1 MKNNESSM
9 TSLVSA
15 FSRAFHVKE
24 DQPIIFNDFIA
35 KDFLSPEEYQAISTN
50 MANGITF
57 FSPKMAEHLKG
68 NDTAILKWVTH
79 IQLSPTPLARAAY
92 AEKVVLN
99 ELKLGT
105 QQYVILGA
113 GLDTFAWR
121 YPNLTDVTIFEIDH
135 PSTQK
140 FKLERLQQ
148 SGYEL
153 PSHLKLVAMDFT
165 KELSLDKLID
175 AGVDPSKK
183 TVFSLLGVTY
193 YLTAIE
199 FQQMLHVF
207 FKDLPQ
213 GSSIVLDFADEH
225 LFTKPGIF
233 NRVQNMVQMAQ
244 AAGEPMKF
252 ATSLSDLEKLLS
264 KEQLLIYEHL
274 SPQDIQNQ
282 FFANRHDDLQA
293 FETIHYI
300 HAVKTNKITN

>member
-57 FSPKMAEHLKG
+57 FSPKMAEQLKG

-175 AGVDPSKK
+175 AGFDPSKK

-213 GSSIVLDFADEH
+213 GSSIVFDFADEH

-252 ATSLSDLEKLLS
+252 ATSISDLEKLLS

-293 FETIHYI
+293 FETINYI
-300 HAVKTNKITN
+300 HAVKTNSTLN

>member
-1 MKNNESSM
+1 MNNNESSM

-57 FSPKMAEHLKG
+57 FSPKMAEQLKG

-92 AEKVVLN
+92 AEKVVMN

-175 AGVDPSKK
+175 AGFDPSKK

-213 GSSIVLDFADEH
+213 GSSIVFDFADEH

-244 AAGEPMKF
+244 VAREPMKF

-300 HAVKTNKITN
+300 HAVKTNSTLN

>member
-35 KDFLSPEEYQAISTN
+35 KDFLSPEEYQAISVN
-50 MANGITF
+50 MTNGINF
-57 FSPKMAEHLKG
+57 FSPKMAKQLKG
-68 NDTAILKWVTH
+68 NDAAILKWVTQV
-79 IQLSPTPLARAAY
+79 QLSPTPLARAAY

-99 ELKLGT
+99 ELKLGA

-121 YPNLTDVTIFEIDH
+121 YPSLTGVTIFEIDH

-148 SGYEL
+148 AGYEL
-153 PSHLKLVAMDFT
+153 PSHLKLVAMDFS
-165 KELSLDKLID
+165 KELSLEKLIA
-175 AGVDPSKK
+175 AGFDPSKK

-199 FQQMLHVF
+199 LQQMLHVF

-213 GSSIVLDFADEH
+213 GSSIIFDFADEH

-244 AAGEPMKF
+244 ASGEPMKF

-282 FFANRHDDLQA
+282 YFANRHDDLQA

-300 HAVKTNKITN
+300 HAVKK

>member
-1 MKNNESSM
+1 M
-9 TSLVSA
+9 
-15 FSRAFHVKE
+15 
-24 DQPIIFNDFIA
+24 
-35 KDFLSPEEYQAISTN
+35 
-50 MANGITF
+50 
-57 FSPKMAEHLKG
+57 
-68 NDTAILKWVTH
+68 
-79 IQLSPTPLARAAY
+79 
-92 AEKVVLN
+92 
-99 ELKLGT
+99 
-105 QQYVILGA
+105 
-113 GLDTFAWR
+113 
-121 YPNLTDVTIFEIDH
+121 TIFEIDH
-135 PSTQK
+135 PSTQQ

-153 PSHLKLVAMDFT
+153 PSHFKLVAMDFT

-175 AGVDPSKK
+175 VGFDPSKK

-193 YLTAIE
+193 YLTAIK

-213 GSSIVLDFADEH
+213 GSSIVLDFADDY

-300 HAVKTNKITN
+300 HAVKTNSTLN

>member
-1 MKNNESSM
+1 M

-15 FSRAFHVKE
+15 FSRAFHAKE

-35 KDFLSPEEYQAISTN
+35 KDFLSPEEYKAISAN
-50 MANGITF
+50 MANGINF
-57 FSPKMAEHLKG
+57 FSPKMAEQLKG
-68 NDTAILKWVTH
+68 NDAAILKWVTQ
-79 IQLSPTPLARAAY
+79 IQLSPTPLARAAF

-121 YPNLTDVTIFEIDH
+121 YPSLTDVTIFEVDH
-135 PSTQK
+135 PATQK

-148 SGYEL
+148 AGYDI
-153 PSHLKLVAMDFT
+153 PRHLKLIEMDFT
-165 KELSLDKLID
+165 KELSLEKLIA
-175 AGVDPSKK
+175 AGFDPSKK

-193 YLTAIE
+193 YLTE
-199 FQQMLHVF
+199 PELQQMLHVF

-213 GSSIVLDFADEH
+213 GSSIVFDFADEH

-244 AAGEPMKF
+244 VSGETMKF

-282 FFANRHDDLQA
+282 YFANRHDDLQA

-300 HAVKTNKITN
+300 HAVKTNSTSN

>member
-50 MANGITF
+50 MTNGINF
-57 FSPKMAEHLKG
+57 FSPKMAEQLKG
-68 NDTAILKWVTH
+68 NDAAILKWVTQV
-79 IQLSPTPLARAAY
+79 QLSPTPLARAAY

-99 ELKLGT
+99 ELKLGA

-121 YPNLTDVTIFEIDH
+121 YPSLTDVTIFEIDH

-148 SGYEL
+148 AGYEL
-153 PSHLKLVAMDFT
+153 PSHLKLVAMDFS
-165 KELSLDKLID
+165 KELSLEKLIA
-175 AGVDPSKK
+175 AGFDPSKK

-199 FQQMLHVF
+199 LQQMLHVF

-213 GSSIVLDFADEH
+213 GSSIIFDFADEH

-244 AAGEPMKF
+244 ASGEPMKF
-252 ATSLSDLEKLLS
+252 ATSLSDLEKILS

-282 FFANRHDDLQA
+282 YFANRNDDLQA

-300 HAVKTNKITN
+300 HAVKK

>member
-35 KDFLSPEEYQAISTN
+35 KDFLSPEEYEAIAAN
-50 MANGITF
+50 MANGIHF
-57 FSPKMAEHLKG
+57 FSPKMAEQLKG
-68 NDTAILKWVTH
+68 NDVAILKWVTQ

-135 PSTQK
+135 PSTQQ

-175 AGVDPSKK
+175 AGFDPSKK

-213 GSSIVLDFADEH
+213 GSSIVFDFADEH

-244 AAGEPMKF
+244 ASGEPMKF

-300 HAVKTNKITN
+300 HAVKTNSTLN

>member
-1 MKNNESSM
+1 M

-57 FSPKMAEHLKG
+57 FSPKMAEQLKG
-68 NDTAILKWVTH
+68 NHTAILKWVTH

-175 AGVDPSKK
+175 AGFDPSKK

-213 GSSIVLDFADEH
+213 GSSIVFDFADEH

>member
-24 DQPIIFNDFIA
+24 DQPIIFNDFIV
-35 KDFLSPEEYQAISTN
+35 KDFLSPEEYQAISAN
-50 MANGITF
+50 MANGINF
-57 FSPKMAEHLKG
+57 FSPKMAEQLKG
-68 NDTAILKWVTH
+68 NDAAILKWVTQ

-121 YPNLTDVTIFEIDH
+121 YPSLTDVTIFEIDH
-135 PSTQK
+135 PATQK

-148 SGYEL
+148 AGYEL

-165 KELSLDKLID
+165 KELSLEKLLP
-175 AGVDPSKK
+175 AGFDPSKK

-199 FQQMLHVF
+199 LQQMLHVF

-213 GSSIVLDFADEH
+213 GSSIVFDFADEH

-244 AAGEPMKF
+244 SSGEPMKF
-252 ATSLSDLEKLLS
+252 STSLSDLEKLLS

-282 FFANRHDDLQA
+282 YFANRHDDLQA

-300 HAVKTNKITN
+300 HAVKLTQL

>member
-57 FSPKMAEHLKG
+57 FSPKMAEQLKG
-68 NDTAILKWVTH
+68 NHTAILKWVTH

-92 AEKVVLN
+92 AEKVVMN

-140 FKLERLQQ
+140 FKLERLQH

-153 PSHLKLVAMDFT
+153 PSHLQLVPMDFT

-175 AGVDPSKK
+175 AGFDPSKK

-213 GSSIVLDFADEH
+213 GSSIVFDFADEH

-244 AAGEPMKF
+244 ASGEPMKF

-300 HAVKTNKITN
+300 HAVKTNSTSN

>member
-35 KDFLSPEEYQAISTN
+35 KDFLSPEEYQAISAN
-50 MANGITF
+50 MANGINF
-57 FSPKMAEHLKG
+57 FSPKMAEQLKG
-68 NDTAILKWVTH
+68 NDAAILKWVTQ

-121 YPNLTDVTIFEIDH
+121 YPSLTDVTIFEIDH
-135 PSTQK
+135 PATQK

-148 SGYEL
+148 AGYEL
-153 PSHLKLVAMDFT
+153 PSHLKLIAMDFT
-165 KELSLDKLID
+165 KELSLEKLLA
-175 AGVDPSKK
+175 AGFDPSMK

-199 FQQMLHVF
+199 LQQMLHVF

-213 GSSIVLDFADEH
+213 GSSIVFDFADEH

-244 AAGEPMKF
+244 ASGEPMKF

-282 FFANRHDDLQA
+282 YFANRHDDLQA

-300 HAVKTNKITN
+300 HAVKTNSTSN

>member
-35 KDFLSPEEYQAISTN
+35 KDFLSPEEYQAISAN
-50 MANGITF
+50 MANGINF
-57 FSPKMAEHLKG
+57 FSPKMAEQLKG
-68 NDTAILKWVTH
+68 NDAGILKWVTQ

-121 YPNLTDVTIFEIDH
+121 YPSLTDVTLFEIDH
-135 PSTQK
+135 PATQK

-148 SGYEL
+148 AGYEL

-165 KELSLDKLID
+165 KELSLEKLIA
-175 AGVDPSKK
+175 AGFDSSKK

-199 FQQMLHVF
+199 LQQMLHVF

-213 GSSIVLDFADEH
+213 GSSIVFDFADEN
-225 LFTKPGIF
+225 LFSKPGIF
-233 NRVQNMVQMAQ
+233 NRVQHMVQMAQ
-244 AAGEPMKF
+244 ASGEPMKF
-252 ATSLSDLEKLLS
+252 ATSISGLEKLLS
-264 KEQLLIYEHL
+264 EEQLLIYEHL

-300 HAVKTNKITN
+300 HAVKTNSTLN

>member
-1 MKNNESSM
+1 M

-35 KDFLSPEEYQAISTN
+35 KDFLSPEEYQAISAN
-50 MANGITF
+50 MANGINF
-57 FSPKMAEHLKG
+57 FSPKMAEQLKG
-68 NDTAILKWVTH
+68 NDAGILKWVTQ

-121 YPNLTDVTIFEIDH
+121 YPSLTDVTLFEIDH
-135 PSTQK
+135 PATQK

-148 SGYEL
+148 AGYEL

-165 KELSLDKLID
+165 KELSLEKLIA
-175 AGVDPSKK
+175 AGFDSSKK

-199 FQQMLHVF
+199 LQQMLHVF

-213 GSSIVLDFADEH
+213 GSSIVFDFADEN
-225 LFTKPGIF
+225 LFSKPGIF
-233 NRVQNMVQMAQ
+233 NRVQHMVQMAQ
-244 AAGEPMKF
+244 ASGEPMKF
-252 ATSLSDLEKLLS
+252 ATSLSDIEKLLS

-282 FFANRHDDLQA
+282 YFANRHDDLQA

-300 HAVKTNKITN
+300 HAVKK

>member
-1 MKNNESSM
+1 M
-9 TSLVSA
+9 
-15 FSRAFHVKE
+15 
-24 DQPIIFNDFIA
+24 
-35 KDFLSPEEYQAISTN
+35 
-50 MANGITF
+50 
-57 FSPKMAEHLKG
+57 G
-68 NDTAILKWVTH
+68 NT
-79 IQLSPTPLARAAY
+79 IQLSPTPLARATY

-99 ELKLGT
+99 ELKLGA

-121 YPNLTDVTIFEIDH
+121 YPSLTDVTIFEIDH
-135 PSTQK
+135 PATQK

-148 SGYEL
+148 AGYEL

-165 KELSLDKLID
+165 KELSLEKLLA
-175 AGVDPSKK
+175 AGFDPSKK

-199 FQQMLHVF
+199 LQQMLHVF

-213 GSSIVLDFADEH
+213 GSSIVFDFADEH

-233 NRVQNMVQMAQ
+233 NRVQHMVQMAQ
-244 AAGEPMKF
+244 ASGEPMKF

-282 FFANRHDDLQA
+282 YFANRHDNLQA

-300 HAVKTNKITN
+300 HAVKTNSTSN

>member
-35 KDFLSPEEYQAISTN
+35 KDFLSPEEYQAISAN
-50 MANGITF
+50 MANGINF
-57 FSPKMAEHLKG
+57 FSPKMAEQLKG
-68 NDTAILKWVTH
+68 NDAAILKWVTQ

-121 YPNLTDVTIFEIDH
+121 YPSLTDVTIFEIDH
-135 PSTQK
+135 PATQK

-148 SGYEL
+148 AGYEL

-165 KELSLDKLID
+165 KKLSLEKLIA
-175 AGVDPSKK
+175 AGFDPSKK

-199 FQQMLHVF
+199 LQQMLHVF

-213 GSSIVLDFADEH
+213 GSSIVFDFADEN

-244 AAGEPMKF
+244 SSGEPMKF
-252 ATSLSDLEKLLS
+252 STSLSDLEKLLS

-282 FFANRHDDLQA
+282 YFANRHDDLQA

-300 HAVKTNKITN
+300 HAVKTNSTLN

>member
-57 FSPKMAEHLKG
+57 FSPKMAEQLKG
-68 NDTAILKWVTH
+68 NHTAILKWVTH

-92 AEKVVLN
+92 AEKVVMN

-175 AGVDPSKK
+175 AGFDPSKK

-213 GSSIVLDFADEH
+213 GSSIVFDFADEH

-244 AAGEPMKF
+244 ASGEPMKF

-300 HAVKTNKITN
+300 HAVKTNSPSN

>member
-1 MKNNESSM
+1 M

-35 KDFLSPEEYQAISTN
+35 KDFLSPEEYQAISAN
-50 MANGITF
+50 MANGINF
-57 FSPKMAEHLKG
+57 FSPKMAEQLKG
-68 NDTAILKWVTH
+68 NDAAILKWVTQ

-121 YPNLTDVTIFEIDH
+121 YPSLKDVTIFEIDH

-148 SGYEL
+148 AGYEL
-153 PSHLKLVAMDFT
+153 PNHLKLVAMDFT
-165 KELSLDKLID
+165 KELSLEKLLA
-175 AGVDPSKK
+175 AGFDPSKK

-199 FQQMLHVF
+199 LQQMLHVF

-213 GSSIVLDFADEH
+213 GSSIVFDFADEH
-225 LFTKPGIF
+225 LFTKSGIF

-244 AAGEPMKF
+244 ASGEPMKF

-282 FFANRHDDLQA
+282 YFANRHDDLQA

-300 HAVKTNKITN
+300 HAVKTNLTSN

>member
-35 KDFLSPEEYQAISTN
+35 KDFLSLEEYEAISAN
-50 MANGITF
+50 MANGIHF
-57 FSPKMAEHLKG
+57 FSPKMAEQLKG
-68 NDTAILKWVTH
+68 NDTAILKWVTQ

-99 ELKLGT
+99 ELKLGA

-121 YPNLTDVTIFEIDH
+121 YPSLTGVTIFEIDH
-135 PSTQK
+135 PATQK

-148 SGYEL
+148 AGYEI
-153 PSHLKLVAMDFT
+153 PRHLKLVEMDFT
-165 KELSLDKLID
+165 KELSLEKLLA
-175 AGVDPSKK
+175 AGFDPSKK

-199 FQQMLHVF
+199 LQKMLHVF

-213 GSSIVLDFADEH
+213 GSSIIFDFADEH

-233 NRVQNMVQMAQ
+233 NRVQHMVQMAQ
-244 AAGEPMKF
+244 ASGEPMKF
-252 ATSLSDLEKLLS
+252 ATSLSDIEKLLS

-282 FFANRHDDLQA
+282 YFANRHDDLQA

-300 HAVKTNKITN
+300 HAVKK

>member
-1 MKNNESSM
+1 M

-35 KDFLSPEEYQAISTN
+35 KDFLSPEEYQAISAN
-50 MANGITF
+50 MANGINF
-57 FSPKMAEHLKG
+57 FSPKMAEQLKG
-68 NDTAILKWVTH
+68 NDAGILKWVTQ

-121 YPNLTDVTIFEIDH
+121 YPSLTDVTLFEIDH
-135 PSTQK
+135 PATQK

-148 SGYEL
+148 AGYEL

-165 KELSLDKLID
+165 KELSLEKLIA
-175 AGVDPSKK
+175 AGFDSSKK

-199 FQQMLHVF
+199 LQQMLHVF

-213 GSSIVLDFADEH
+213 GSSIVFDFADEN
-225 LFTKPGIF
+225 LFSKPGIF
-233 NRVQNMVQMAQ
+233 NRVQHMVQMAQ
-244 AAGEPMKF
+244 ASGEPMKF
-252 ATSLSDLEKLLS
+252 ATSISGLEKLLS
-264 KEQLLIYEHL
+264 EEQLLIYEHL

-300 HAVKTNKITN
+300 HAVKTNSTLN

>member
-35 KDFLSPEEYQAISTN
+35 KDFLSPEEYQAISAN
-50 MANGITF
+50 MANGINF
-57 FSPKMAEHLKG
+57 FSPKMAEQLKG
-68 NDTAILKWVTH
+68 NEAGILKWVTQ

-121 YPNLTDVTIFEIDH
+121 YPSLTDVTLFEIDH
-135 PSTQK
+135 PATQK

-148 SGYEL
+148 AGYEL

-165 KELSLDKLID
+165 KELSLEKLIA
-175 AGVDPSKK
+175 AGFDSSKK

-199 FQQMLHVF
+199 LQQMLHVF

-213 GSSIVLDFADEH
+213 GSSIVFDFADEN
-225 LFTKPGIF
+225 LFSKPGIF
-233 NRVQNMVQMAQ
+233 NRVQHMVQMAQ
-244 AAGEPMKF
+244 ASGEPMKF
-252 ATSLSDLEKLLS
+252 ATSISDLEKLLS
-264 KEQLLIYEHL
+264 EEQLLIYEHL
-274 SPQDIQNQ
+274 SPQDIQYQ

-300 HAVKTNKITN
+300 HAVKTNSTLN

>member
-1 MKNNESSM
+1 MKDNESSM

-24 DQPIIFNDFIA
+24 DQPIISNDFIA
-35 KDFLSPEEYQAISTN
+35 KDFLSSEEYQAISAN
-50 MANGITF
+50 MANGINF
-57 FSPKMAEHLKG
+57 FSPKMAEQLKG
-68 NDTAILKWVTH
+68 NDVAILKWVTQ

-99 ELKLGT
+99 ELKLGA

-121 YPNLTDVTIFEIDH
+121 YPSLTDVTIFEIDH
-135 PSTQK
+135 PATQK

-148 SGYEL
+148 AGYEI
-153 PSHLKLVAMDFT
+153 PRHLKLVEMDFT
-165 KELSLDKLID
+165 KELSLEKLLA
-175 AGVDPSKK
+175 AGFDPSKK

-199 FQQMLHVF
+199 LQKMLYVF

-213 GSSIVLDFADEH
+213 GSSIVFDFADEY
-225 LFTKPGIF
+225 LFTKQGIF
-233 NRVQNMVQMAQ
+233 NRVQHMVQMAQ
-244 AAGEPMKF
+244 ASGEPMKF

-264 KEQLLIYEHL
+264 KDQLLIYEHL

-282 FFANRHDDLQA
+282 YFANRNDDLQS

-300 HAVKTNKITN
+300 HAVKN